1 MVIRIVPSRISSMVG
16 NWVVLDSYTPPA
28 RSRPLYPSPTV
39 EWSIDTLPL
48 TALFE
53 TASSK
58 QDITHRICSDR
69 HGRHVCPDRRLLSL
83 IGVLLG
89 LTLLFISPAENL
101 RRKEADFQSH
111 LLGSD
116 FQANKP
122 VYVQAPCT
130 NVCSSPTDLLQV
142 RIVGTELAKGA
153 LKFHQNPTTIA
164 TKTNFPVETASL
176 SGLSKAA
183 REQINALVTLYV
195 ATDGN
200 RGRAVAFMAKVL
212 PIPVEIY
219 VPRFL
224 DEAALARISG
234 EGAKPAMAITPV
246 GVGSLA
252 QAAVSHYK
260 ALADQISVVAVEPDT
275 AACLHKSLKSSICI
289 PLKTSSSTI
298 LKGLDCRTYVS
309 STAWPILQAGV
320 GMTISDFEAHNADKY
335 LESQNIVTKGT
346 VRCST
351 TGCPDVFIPIST
363 PDPDTVVR
371 PFLY

>member
-1 MVIRIVPSRISSMVG
+1 
-16 NWVVLDSYTPPA
+16 
-28 RSRPLYPSPTV
+28 
-39 EWSIDTLPL
+39 
-48 TALFE
+48 
-53 TASSK
+53 
-58 QDITHRICSDR
+58 
-69 HGRHVCPDRRLLSL
+69 
-83 IGVLLG
+83 
-89 LTLLFISPAENL
+89 
-101 RRKEADFQSH
+101 
-111 LLGSD
+111 
-116 FQANKP
+116 
-122 VYVQAPCT
+122 
-130 NVCSSPTDLLQV
+130 
-142 RIVGTELAKGA
+142 
-153 LKFHQNPTTIA
+153 IA

-176 SGLSKAA
+176 SELSKAA

-234 EGAKPAMAITPV
+234 EGAKNDAIL
-246 GVGSLA
+246 LA
-252 QAAVSHYK
+252 SKAADSVPGGLLIQDAAFDGFEEIPLWIHRGMLDHVFTKPIPSSRRRDLK
-260 ALADQISVVAVEPDT
+260 ASNGHHPLAVEPDT

-320 GMTISDFEAHNADKY
+320 GVTISDFEAHNADKY

-351 TGCPDVFIPIST
+351 TGCPAVFIPIST
-363 PDPDTVVR
+363 PDPDTIVR